1 MTSTTRLLGF
11 NEIYHQDEL
20 SWVFWWSIHDLLFF
34 SVSGHFALGMW
45 FSNKFNICKQILQMT
60 PKLVWDS
67 FLEIQNF
74 SDAFDDFRSF
84 HDRLVLQLALS
95 TCLYKLQSVLKFGIQ
110 VAASYMLLT
119 PWVGCVDLSKR

>member
-1 MTSTTRLLGF
+1 
-11 NEIYHQDEL
+11 
-20 SWVFWWSIHDLLFF
+20 
-34 SVSGHFALGMW
+34 
-45 FSNKFNICKQILQMT
+45 MT

-74 SDAFDDFRSF
+74 GDAFDDFRSF
-84 HDRLVLQLALS
+84 HDRLVLQLAFS

-119 PWVGCVDLSKR
+119 P